1 MFRKTSKPKFL
12 ISDSLT
18 SFGQAWMTSKITA
31 LHNMWEY
38 FANINSWP
46 DLLFATHSIL
56 RKKNNKKKAAS
67 KPPKCKQTQ
76 FFCEMGDVQS
86 WSCAGQPIFT
96 SFFQF
101 LTLWGHDFGVVRE
114 AEDDFWRPASI
125 ALVLKCHRSPTFVL
139 QYLNLSQKIW
149 FHKTTKLL
157 HIFPQIMECSYLH
170 L

>member
-1 MFRKTSKPKFL
+1 MGVFCKYQQLTRLTFRN
-12 ISDSLT
+12 
-18 SFGQAWMTSKITA
+18 SFYTEKEEQQ
-31 LHNMWEY
+31 
-38 FANINSWP
+38 
-46 DLLFATHSIL
+46 
-56 RKKNNKKKAAS
+56 KKAAS

-96 SFFQF
+96 SFFSAV
-101 LTLWGHDFGVVRE
+101 LDFMRTRLRCSTWE

>member
-1 MFRKTSKPKFL
+1 
-12 ISDSLT
+12 
-18 SFGQAWMTSKITA
+18 MTSKTNA
-31 LHNMWEY
+31 LQNMWDY
-38 FANINSWP
+38 FESINSWS
-46 DLLFATHSIL
+46 DLFFATHSIL

-96 SFFQF
+96 SFFFQF
-101 LTLWGHDFGVVRE
+101 LTFMRTRLRCSTWE

-139 QYLNLSQKIW
+139 QYLNLSRKIW

>member
-1 MFRKTSKPKFL
+1 MGVFCKYQQLTWLTFRN
-12 ISDSLT
+12 
-18 SFGQAWMTSKITA
+18 SFYTEKEEQQ
-31 LHNMWEY
+31 
-38 FANINSWP
+38 
-46 DLLFATHSIL
+46 
-56 RKKNNKKKAAS
+56 KKAAS

-139 QYLNLSQKIW
+139 QYLNPSQKIW
-149 FHKTTKLL
+149 FYKYLVQLIKHPILR
-157 HIFPQIMECSYLH
+157 IPNFNFPN
-170 L
+170 

>member
-1 MFRKTSKPKFL
+1 MGVFCKYQQLTWLTFRN
-12 ISDSLT
+12 
-18 SFGQAWMTSKITA
+18 SFYTEKEEQQ
-31 LHNMWEY
+31 
-38 FANINSWP
+38 
-46 DLLFATHSIL
+46 
-56 RKKNNKKKAAS
+56 KKAAS

-149 FHKTTKLL
+149 FHKTTKLPFFL
-157 HIFPQIMECSYLH
+157 TRNWMLFFIFMYSA
-170 L
+170 

>member
-1 MFRKTSKPKFL
+1 MGVFCKYQQLTRLTFRN
-12 ISDSLT
+12 
-18 SFGQAWMTSKITA
+18 SFYTEKEEQQ
-31 LHNMWEY
+31 
-38 FANINSWP
+38 
-46 DLLFATHSIL
+46 
-56 RKKNNKKKAAS
+56 KKAAS

-86 WSCAGQPIFT
+86 WSCAGGQPIFT
-96 SFFQF
+96 SFF
-101 LTLWGHDFGVVRE
+101 LSVLDFMRTRLRCSTWE

>member
-1 MFRKTSKPKFL
+1 MQISTADLTYFSQLILYWERKT
-12 ISDSLT
+12 T
-18 SFGQAWMTSKITA
+18 
-31 LHNMWEY
+31 
-38 FANINSWP
+38 
-46 DLLFATHSIL
+46 
-56 RKKNNKKKAAS
+56 KKAAS

-149 FHKTTKLL
+149 FHKYPEYFVCLLFEYFFPDKSFKLISKCTQKCQYNSL
-157 HIFPQIMECSYLH
+157 Y
-170 L
+170 

>member
-1 MFRKTSKPKFL
+1 MGVFCKYQQLTRLTFRNSFYTEKEEQQKKRRPASHQSVNKLSFSVKWETCKADL
-12 ISDSLT
+12 VQDSPF
-18 SFGQAWMTSKITA
+18 SQV
-31 LHNMWEY
+31 
-38 FANINSWP
+38 
-46 DLLFATHSIL
+46 
-56 RKKNNKKKAAS
+56 
-67 KPPKCKQTQ
+67 
-76 FFCEMGDVQS
+76 FFQ
-86 WSCAGQPIFT
+86 
-96 SFFQF
+96 QF